1 MIIGDSKGVNNR
13 HVYFGSIKR
22 AVMDLTLLWLPLRK
36 CMVNSLI
43 GYKYYVRHLKKRFLA
58 GQAILQI
65 SQISRYV

>member
-1 MIIGDSKGVNNR
+1 MSANQTIIGDSKSVNNR

-43 GYKYYVRHLKKRFLA
+43 GLCQTFEKKIFSGSSCTSNKPCYK
-58 GQAILQI
+58 
-65 SQISRYV
+65 